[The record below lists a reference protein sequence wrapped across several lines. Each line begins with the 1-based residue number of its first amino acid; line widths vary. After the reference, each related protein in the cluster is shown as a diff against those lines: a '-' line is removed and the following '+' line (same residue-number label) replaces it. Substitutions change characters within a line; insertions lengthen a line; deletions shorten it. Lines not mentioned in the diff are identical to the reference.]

1 MKWLKRLWDRVT
13 RKEYV
18 RIRNKKLR
26 STIHM
31 LTDNVSEAQQELIA
45 TDLLIRTFKSGTL
58 KRFQKKYEIDDDV
71 LSARVRL
78 CQDAVTVLF
87 NNLSVYQPLL
97 RMGEY
102 SILDRSYVRV
112 GYVALPDLLIE
123 LMEHGPTP
131 ELHEQILT
139 DLTHHMDLI
148 RKVRRDLFTCKQ

>member
-1 MKWLKRLWDRVT
+1 MKWLKNLWNRIS
-13 RKEYV
+13 RKDYV

-26 STIHM
+26 NTIHM

-45 TDLLIRTFKSGTL
+45 TDLLIRNFKSGTL

-71 LSARVRL
+71 LSARIRL
-78 CQDAVTVLF
+78 CQDAATLLF

-97 RMGEY
+97 RMGEF
-102 SILDRSYVRV
+102 SILDRSYVQV
-112 GYVALPDLLIE
+112 GYVTLPDLLIE
-123 LMEHGPTP
+123 LMEYGPTP
-131 ELHEQILT
+131 ELHEKILK